1 MALPKK
7 LKHMNLFN
15 DGTSYVGQCKS
26 VTLPT
31 LGRKLEGFRGAGMDG
46 PVKVDLGHSDDGI
59 QIEWTLGG
67 WDLTVLRQY
76 GAVRADG
83 VMLRWAG
90 SVQRDDTG
98 EVSAVEVV
106 VRGRHEEIDF
116 GDAESG
122 EDTEHSITTTC
133 TYYKL
138 TIDGNVEIELDLLNF
153 IDTVGGEDR
162 LAEHRAAIGL

>member
-7 LKHMNLFN
+7 LKHQNLFN
-15 DGTSYVGQCKS
+15 DGESFVGQCGS
-26 VTLPT
+26 VTLPK
-31 LGRKLEGFRGAGMDG
+31 LARKMEAWRGAGMDG
-46 PVKVDLGHSDDGI
+46 PVKVDMGHSDDGL
-59 QIEWTLGG
+59 QIEWTIGG
-67 WDLTVLRQY
+67 WGLSVLRQF
-76 GAVRADG
+76 GAVKADG

-90 SVQRDDTG
+90 SIQRDDTA

-116 GDAESG
+116 GDSEAG

-138 TIDGNVEIELDLLNF
+138 TIDGNEEIEIDLLNF
-153 IDTVGGEDR
+153 VFKVNGKDM
-162 LAEHRAAIGL
+162 LAEHRKAIGL

>member
-15 DGTSYVGQCKS
+15 DGTSYVGQSKS

-31 LGRKLEGFRGAGMDG
+31 LTRKLEAWRGAGMDG
-46 PVKVDLGHSDDGI
+46 QVKVDLGHGDDGI
-59 QIEWTLGG
+59 QLEWTLGG
-67 WDLTVLRQY
+67 YDLTVLRQF
-76 GAVRADG
+76 GAVKADG

-116 GDAESG
+116 GDSEAG

-138 TIDGNVEIELDLLNF
+138 TIDGNEEIEIDLLNF
-153 IDTVGGEDR
+153 VFKVNGKDM
-162 LAEHRAAIGL
+162 LAEHRKAIGL